1 MVWNEL
7 QDHDVDCYVCNT
19 TLIKG
24 FNAENM
30 QQIVYDEVPPV
41 AKPVFIQVPK
51 AENILCVIENK
62 RLNSEG
68 DEPEPKLSKK
78 NPILFAKA
86 GVNHLI
92 RDLNLSKDKAELL
105 GS

>member
-1 MVWNEL
+1 M
-7 QDHDVDCYVCNT
+7 DCYFCNT
-19 TLIKG
+19 TPIQG
-24 FNAENM
+24 FNAKDM
-30 QQIVYDEVPPV
+30 QQTAYAEVPSV

-51 AENILCVIENK
+51 EENILCVIENK

-68 DEPEPKLSKK
+68 DEPESKLSKK
-78 NPILFAKA
+78 NPISFDKA
-86 GVNHLI
+86 EVNHLI